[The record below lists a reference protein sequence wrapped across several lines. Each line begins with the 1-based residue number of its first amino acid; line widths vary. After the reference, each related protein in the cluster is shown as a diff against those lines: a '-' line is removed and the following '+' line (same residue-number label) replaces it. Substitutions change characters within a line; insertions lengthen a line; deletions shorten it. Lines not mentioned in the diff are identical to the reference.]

1 MRVDKVPKG
10 RDKEFAAGGR
20 TKMFGAGDRTK
31 SRYPASPQRPGQT
44 SGQAASPKPVRRSA
58 AKRITKAPVDTAGD
72 MGGSAGASQPR
83 RPAA

>member
-1 MRVDKVPKG
+1 MKVSRVPKG
-10 RDKEFAAGGR
+10 KDKQFAAGGS
-20 TKMFGAGDRTK
+20 TKMFGKSDRTK
-31 SRYPASPQRPGQT
+31 SAYPASPQRLGQT
-44 SGQAASPKPVRRSA
+44 SGQAASPKPVRP